1 MDVVQTSC
9 YVSRGNSW
17 SQGANCNHR
26 QTVWG
31 MKLRYIVFVPYLIFI
46 GMMGGNIVVEA
57 IVIGFILGMYDF
69 LFNNGGGGRSA

>member
-46 GMMGGNIVVEA
+46 GITGGNVLVDA
-57 IVIGFILGMYDF
+57 LVIGLALAMYDF
-69 LFNNGGGGRSA
+69 LFDGGGGGRPA